1 MVGPGRPI
9 RARCDGGDRLIEA
22 DEPLAGLQLRCG
34 GELPGPIAIPALLA
48 LVRKSRR
55 HAVRLARTIRALD
68 DGNEVAAWA
77 AVQPV
82 DGGSV
87 IELSQ
92 WRASPLASSGTSSG
106 ASSGASSGVSSGGGD
121 ASDPQGAQNL
131 LRHLAEGYAR
141 LDGEQRVLASEM
153 RVADLAELQ
162 EAFTAGRG
170 HPWTDFVVVEGSGHH
185 QPLHWRLVDGATISV
200 PGSERKWR
208 AHLLPQTGA
217 GTAGFELCLVPEG
230 IAEVPDPAPVEAEPA
245 DDYGSLLGRE
255 LAPALRQPINRII
268 ANAETI
274 RTRLAGP
281 LPDQYSAYAADIAN
295 AGRHLL
301 NLVEDLADLEAVE
314 APDFAPAPDR
324 IDLAEVGR
332 QAGGILS
339 VRAAD
344 RRITLVLPSTA
355 THVPA
360 IGEFRRVVQ
369 VLLNLISN
377 AIRYSPED
385 TTVTVDCG
393 SDEAGA
399 WIAVTDQGHGLDT
412 EQARKAFAKFE
423 RLGRKGDGGSGLG
436 LYISRRLA
444 RAMGGELTVESAP
457 GEGARF
463 VLRIPRDAG

>member
-1 MVGPGRPI
+1 MAGPGRPI

-55 HAVRLARTIRALD
+55 HSVRLSRTIRALD

-77 AVQPV
+77 AVEPV
-82 DGGSV
+82 EGGSV

-92 WRASPLASSGTSSG
+92 WRASPR
-106 ASSGASSGVSSGGGD
+106 VED
-121 ASDPQGAQNL
+121 ASDSQGAHDL
-131 LRHLAEGYAR
+131 LRHLADGYAR
-141 LDGEQRVLASEM
+141 LDAEQRVLASEM

-162 EAFTAGRG
+162 EAFTAGHG
-170 HPWTDFVVVEGSGHH
+170 HPWTDFVVVEGSGHR

-200 PGSERKWR
+200 PGTQRKWR

-230 IAEVPDPAPVEAEPA
+230 IAEVPDPAPAEPEPA

-274 RTRLAGP
+274 RTKLAGP

-344 RRITLVLPSTA
+344 RRIALVLPSTD
-355 THVPA
+355 TRVPA

-399 WIAVTDQGHGLDT
+399 WIAVSDQGHGLDA

-444 RAMGGELTVESAP
+444 RAMGGDLTVESAP

-463 VLRIPRDAG
+463 VLRVPRDDA